1 MSSLRGSG
9 PRVRDSGPGPGSKEK
24 LILSCETGGAQGV
37 YEIELEERYA
47 GGAFEGEAP
56 RERAA
61 DGRWWWTG
69 SQRNRREYLFGL
81 RRSPTLDADA
91 FAKVRRQ
98 AQQEM
103 RMQQLRQIA
112 RIGVKAFW
120 LGSG

>member
-1 MSSLRGSG
+1 MW
-9 PRVRDSGPGPGSKEK
+9 
-24 LILSCETGGAQGV
+24 
-37 YEIELEERYA
+37 IERK
-47 GGAFEGEAP
+47 
-56 RERAA
+56 
-61 DGRWWWTG
+61 
-69 SQRNRREYLFGL
+69 SQRNCREYLFVL

-103 RMQQLRQIA
+103 RMRQLRQIA